1 MQNMTY
7 RRASEL
13 ITDALPA
20 GKNADGLSFE
30 AFCAQAPSRVD
41 GEPWARAS
49 LVVAWRLG
57 IPLWLPGIPDT
68 RDEPDVSPAP
78 AQAVLDTLLRWRVPA
93 RVADVVAN
101 GLISTPAVK
110 SIRRW
115 RERAFF
121 TLCGPAGVGKS
132 VAAGVGLQ
140 LGPLGPCPFT
150 TPQGPDG
157 ECYWPHAP
165 AWTRAAFVGR
175 GFDALPVEIRRA
187 SVLVI
192 DDLGDEIDNTHARS
206 RISELITE
214 RDDLSARTIITTNM
228 GKDDIARRYGWRMAE
243 RLTKHGWIV
252 PVRGE
257 SLRGSHD

>member
-1 MQNMTY
+1 
-7 RRASEL
+7 
-13 ITDALPA
+13 
-20 GKNADGLSFE
+20 
-30 AFCAQAPSRVD
+30 
-41 GEPWARAS
+41 
-49 LVVAWRLG
+49 
-57 IPLWLPGIPDT
+57 
-68 RDEPDVSPAP
+68 
-78 AQAVLDTLLRWRVPA
+78 
-93 RVADVVAN
+93 
-101 GLISTPAVK
+101 
-110 SIRRW
+110 
-115 RERAFF
+115 
-121 TLCGPAGVGKS
+121 
-132 VAAGVGLQ
+132 
-140 LGPLGPCPFT
+140 
-150 TPQGPDG
+150 
-157 ECYWPHAP
+157 
-165 AWTRAAFVGR
+165 VGR